1 MTFSYPS
8 DHLLDRCGCGIHNKE
23 DTTFSCP
30 SDDLLDRYGSNIDI
44 LWSSVGETL
53 KEKNINVG
61 TNYIQLVSCKGV
73 NIGNIGDKWSFKTQI
88 KKGSSF
94 ETEDKKN
101 PAGNSYK
108 CQRTEGEN
116 MKHSDNK
123 NFFNTQNYMS

>member
-1 MTFSYPS
+1 
-8 DHLLDRCGCGIHNKE
+8 RCGCGIHNKE

-88 KKGSSF
+88 KKGSS
-94 ETEDKKN
+94 ELK
-101 PAGNSYK
+101 
-108 CQRTEGEN
+108 Q
-116 MKHSDNK
+116 
-123 NFFNTQNYMS
+123 

>member
-61 TNYIQLVSCKGV
+61 TNYIQLVSCKG
-73 NIGNIGDKWSFKTQI
+73 
-88 KKGSSF
+88 F

-123 NFFNTQNYMS
+123 NFFNT